1 MVNFFK
7 VAVLFLILS
16 LFTFCSKDENVKVA
30 EEVASKPPVTGIRIA
45 WDYTTLKKVSAG
57 TTGYNGYARL
67 IQLHDQTLICVYE
80 ADGNIVAVKSVDLGA
95 SWSAPVTVAAK
106 EEGVNMSVP
115 DILQLNDYSILVG
128 FNPRPYVKGQGKR
141 FGIRTIKSYD
151 GGVTWKDEKLL
162 YEAGFNFED
171 GCWEP
176 SAIQLPSGEIQL
188 FFANEGLYTTSN
200 DQNISLLRSQD
211 GGLTWT
217 ETPEIVSYRAGSR
230 DGMPVPVFLQNG
242 NEIVFAIEDNGDQ
255 NFKPYI
261 IRSALENNWSEVAEG
276 NSQNRTYA
284 LSDPL
289 QPAIYAGAPYLRQL
303 KTGETI
309 LCYQGTEGRN
319 NTMDNAEMKVVIGN
333 NEAKNFNRKTS
344 PFSIPGNKSGLWN
357 SLSVLEDNTV
367 VAITSTNGFSGG
379 NTEVWMIKGKVI
391 PELKVSSNTINID
404 GEKNEAAWNMPFP
417 VFIGHKSETQSHHSF
432 SYNHEYLY
440 ILNNVKDKNVVKDS
454 PKPEE
459 NDGITIYVDALN
471 KAYEAPGKG
480 VFSVFVSSD
489 NKVVLKEGE
498 NKKWVEREVDNAI
511 KSTSKDVEGGY
522 IQEIAIPWKLL
533 GGMPALDTRIGINI
547 SLTEDTGKGTPD
559 FEESIASN
567 DRMKPYT
574 WLSLKLE

>member
-1 MVNFFK
+1 VVNFFK
-7 VAVLFLILS
+7 VAVIFLILS

-80 ADGNIVAVKSVDLGA
+80 ADGSIVAVKSADLGA
-95 SWSAPVTVAAK
+95 NWSAPVTVAAK

-115 DILQLNDYSILVG
+115 DILQLNDHSILVG

-211 GGLTWT
+211 GGLTWA

-289 QPAIYAGAPYLRQL
+289 QPSIYAGAPYLRQL
-303 KTGETI
+303 KTGETV
-309 LCYQGTEGRN
+309 LSYQGTEGRN
-319 NTMDNAEMKVVIGN
+319 NTMDNAEMKVVIGD

-391 PELKVSSNTINID
+391 PELKASSNTINID
-404 GEKNEAAWNMPFP
+404 GEKNESAWNMPFP

-432 SYNHEYLY
+432 SYDQEYLY
-440 ILNNVKDKNVVKDS
+440 ILNNVKDKNIVKDS

-471 KAYEAPGKG
+471 KAYEAPDKG

-498 NKKWVEREVDNAI
+498 NKKWVEREVNNAI

-522 IQEIAIPWKLL
+522 IQEIAIPWELL
-533 GGMPALDTRIGINI
+533 GGMPALDTRIGLNI

-559 FEESIASN
+559 FEESIAYN

-574 WLSLKLE
+574 WLSLTLK